1 MMAETEAQTK
11 MEIVIVN
18 DCDEYNDGCKDNN
31 YNNNGDSNDKNNNGE
46 GDGGLGSP
54 LSFISSPSPIRLKM
68 HMAAIAA
75 TTTTTTTTTNNNNYK
90 PKNICALF
98 YLSLH
103 ILLIACLLATQIF
116 GVYVLFVVGLNTDSS
131 IVILTHLVL
140 LPLIPLGLAFI
151 VAPLKSR
158 RAVLVAV
165 RIILFLYWA
174 LFAASLVI
182 MFISAYKD
190 GENEEVSFDLMLSQ
204 FLFTAIDFVSGI
216 LFTVGWAYGD
226 YYS

>member
-18 DCDEYNDGCKDNN
+18 DDDYIDNN
-31 YNNNGDSNDKNNNGE
+31 NNNDNVDNDDGGGGE
-46 GDGGLGSP
+46 GEASLV
-54 LSFISSPSPIRLKM
+54 SSPSPIRLKM
-68 HMAAIAA
+68 HIAA
-75 TTTTTTTTTNNNNYK
+75 TTATTNNNYK
-90 PKNICALF
+90 AKICTLF
-98 YLSLH
+98 YLYLH
-103 ILLIACLLATQIF
+103 VLLIACLLAAQIF

-158 RAVLVAV
+158 RADFVAV
-165 RIILFLYWA
+165 RIIFFLYWA
-174 LFAASLVI
+174 LFAASLAG
-182 MFISAYKD
+182 MFYSAYKD
-190 GENEEVSFDLMLSQ
+190 GQNEEENFDMTLSQ
-204 FLFTAIDFVSGI
+204 FLFAAIDFASGI
-216 LFTVGWAYGD
+216 LFTIGWAYGD

>member
-18 DCDEYNDGCKDNN
+18 DCDDYIDNN
-31 YNNNGDSNDKNNNGE
+31 NNNDNVDNDDGGGGGGE
-46 GDGGLGSP
+46 GEASLV
-54 LSFISSPSPIRLKM
+54 SSPSPIRLKM
-68 HMAAIAA
+68 HIAA
-75 TTTTTTTTTNNNNYK
+75 TTATTSTTNNNYK
-90 PKNICALF
+90 AKICTLF
-98 YLSLH
+98 YLYLH
-103 ILLIACLLATQIF
+103 VLLIACLLAAQIF

-158 RAVLVAV
+158 RAELVAV
-165 RIILFLYWA
+165 RIIFFLYWA
-174 LFAASLVI
+174 LFAASLAV
-182 MFISAYKD
+182 MFYSAYKD
-190 GENEEVSFDLMLSQ
+190 GQNEEENFDMTLSQ
-204 FLFTAIDFVSGI
+204 FIFTAIDFVSGI
-216 LFTVGWAYGD
+216 LFTIGWAYGD

>member
-18 DCDEYNDGCKDNN
+18 DCDDYIDNN
-31 YNNNGDSNDKNNNGE
+31 NNNDNVDNDDGGGGGGE
-46 GDGGLGSP
+46 GEASLV
-54 LSFISSPSPIRLKM
+54 SSPSPIRLKM
-68 HMAAIAA
+68 HIAA
-75 TTTTTTTTTNNNNYK
+75 TTATTTTSGPLLWRDPLSTTNNNYK
-90 PKNICALF
+90 AKICTLF
-98 YLSLH
+98 YLYLH
-103 ILLIACLLATQIF
+103 VLLIACLLAAQIF

-158 RAVLVAV
+158 RADFVAV
-165 RIILFLYWA
+165 RIIFFLYWA
-174 LFAASLVI
+174 LFAASLAV
-182 MFISAYKD
+182 MFYSAYKD
-190 GENEEVSFDLMLSQ
+190 GQNEEENFDMTLSQ
-204 FLFTAIDFVSGI
+204 FIFTAIDFVSGI
-216 LFTVGWAYGD
+216 LFTIGWAYGD